1 MEIINW
7 RLISHP
13 LNWVTL
19 FLMVF
24 IALFLFHMVA
34 DWTSGKQKSNAN
46 VPTAVNS
53 GGY

>member
-7 RLISHP
+7 RLVSHP

-24 IALFLFHMVA
+24 IAGIGFHFIL
-34 DWTSGKQKSNAN
+34 SGLGMAPASSSQ
-46 VPTAVNS
+46 
-53 GGY
+53 